1 MLVPIV
7 RRLLEHGV
15 CHVGVQDLTVVTLI
29 EHAMDGAK
37 VAMHLDVE
45 RATDAFLAPLNVDLY
60 LSQRHELGMEPG
72 RTTSVLRTI
81 LLDGLRGGS
90 AGVSE

>member
-1 MLVPIV
+1 MLVPIL

-45 RATDAFLAPLNVDLY
+45 RATDAFL
-60 LSQRHELGMEPG
+60 RH
-72 RTTSVLRTI
+72 
-81 LLDGLRGGS
+81 
-90 AGVSE
+90 